1 MQRILFA
8 LVAFI
13 SLLIVNV
20 RPSSAQLNGRAVEPT
35 AAPQTIDEPADGK
48 PRVGSEKPVP
58 SAPEWDGKDTY
69 VLKPGQ
75 SVPNLVMRDTPMV
88 LEGHV
93 AGDVL
98 AINSD
103 VTIKPGATVGG
114 SLVAVGGSVHNKAG
128 ASVKVV
134 QQNPEIANLLATN
147 LPEENRV
154 PADVDSRRDDGENHP
169 HNWFGGQLALLG
181 LGIVGGLIL
190 LMIAPRA
197 TYQMATMVSLEPA
210 RCLVVGGISAAAL
223 LVALGFNS
231 LLMHSPLRFFW
242 TPFSWIVA
250 LGAALLL
257 ACGWLCGLRFVGD
270 FVARKLGRADSQG
283 RIYTRMALGLGA
295 FFLLNIVLGAIGM
308 CGVGLFA
315 EFVVALMGL
324 GAFVISGGG
333 KDPDWLGSR
342 LRGETRWFARKM

>member
-20 RPSSAQLNGRAVEPT
+20 RPSSAQLNGKAVEPT
-35 AAPQTIDEPADGK
+35 TAPQAIDEPADGK
-48 PRVGSEKPVP
+48 SRILSEKPAP
-58 SAPEWDGKDTY
+58 AAPEWDGKDPF
-69 VLKPGQ
+69 VLKPDQ
-75 SVPNLVMRDTPMV
+75 SVPSLVMRDTPIV

-93 AGDVL
+93 TGDVL

-103 VTIKPGATVGG
+103 VTIKSGATVGG
-114 SLVAVGGSVHNKAG
+114 SLVAVGGSVHNQAG

-134 QQNPEIANLLATN
+134 QQSQEVANLLAAD
-147 LPEENRV
+147 LPPENGV
-154 PADVDSRRDDGENHP
+154 PADAGKPQDDGSSHP
-169 HNWFGGQLALLG
+169 HSWFGGQLALLG

-190 LMIAPRA
+190 LLIAPRA

-210 RCLVVGGISAAAL
+210 RCLVVGGISAAAM

-231 LLMHSPLRFFW
+231 LLMHTPLRLFW

-250 LGAALLL
+250 LAAALLL

-270 FVARKLGRADSQG
+270 LVARRMGRAESQG

-295 FFLLNIVLGAIGM
+295 FFLLNLVLGAVGIG
-308 CGVGLFA
+308 GVGLFA
-315 EFVVALMGL
+315 EFVIALMGL

-342 LRGETRWFARKM
+342 LRGETRWLTRKV